1 MPMLQQLSLLSISIL
16 CLRAFHICMPAAED
30 LGYDSS
36 TNISSII
43 NSSSTNTASYDGS
56 TNDSSIINSSITNTA
71 AYTTAASSTEDA
83 SLVNQMLEQVW
94 NGADIRAR
102 LCVRAWPLMN
112 R

>member
-1 MPMLQQLSLLSISIL
+1 
-16 CLRAFHICMPAAED
+16 MPAAED

-56 TNDSSIINSSITNTA
+56 TNDSSIINSSIINTA
-71 AYTTAASSTEDA
+71 ATTAASSTEDA
-83 SLVNQMLEQVW
+83 SLVNQMLDQIG
-94 NGADIRAR
+94 NGAEIRAR

>member
-1 MPMLQQLSLLSISIL
+1 MPMSQQLFIISITIL
-16 CLRAFHICMPAAED
+16 CARAFHICMPAAED
-30 LGYDSS
+30 S

-43 NSSSTNTASYDGS
+43 NSSSTNTAASYDGS

-71 AYTTAASSTEDA
+71 ASTTAASSTEDA
-83 SLVNQMLEQVW
+83 SLVNQMLDQIGNVAE
-94 NGADIRAR
+94 IRAR

>member
-1 MPMLQQLSLLSISIL
+1 MPMLHQLSVLSISFL

-30 LGYDSS
+30 S

-83 SLVNQMLEQVW
+83 SLVNQMLDQIG
-94 NGADIRAR
+94 NGAEIRAR

>member
-1 MPMLQQLSLLSISIL
+1 MPMSQQLFILSITIL
-16 CLRAFHICMPAAED
+16 CARAFHICMPAAED
-30 LGYDSS
+30 S

-43 NSSSTNTASYDGS
+43 NSNSTNTASYDGS

-83 SLVNQMLEQVW
+83 SLVNQMLDQIG
-94 NGADIRAR
+94 NGAEIRAR

>member
-1 MPMLQQLSLLSISIL
+1 MPMSQQLFILSITVL
-16 CLRAFHICMPAAED
+16 CARAFHICMPAAED
-30 LGYDSS
+30 S

-56 TNDSSIINSSITNTA
+56 TNDSSIINSSITNAA

-83 SLVNQMLEQVW
+83 SLVNQMLDQIG